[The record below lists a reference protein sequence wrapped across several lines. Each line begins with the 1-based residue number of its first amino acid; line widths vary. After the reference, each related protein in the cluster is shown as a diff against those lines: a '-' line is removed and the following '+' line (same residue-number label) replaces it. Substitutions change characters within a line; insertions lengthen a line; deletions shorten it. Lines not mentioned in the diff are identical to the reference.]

1 MGIPNK
7 SLRPTCASRSAPRSR
22 VSSCTLVCSQCSCA
36 RCASAGCRCGR
47 RALGGASAFPRAL
60 PAAASPSCC
69 TAAFHCPMTSCFRK
83 PIALT
88 CLSRRG
94 ASGCAWPGSCHFLHS
109 SRCPRGR
116 VVKGVSL
123 DFVRAL
129 RCLCAVRPC
138 ARQPLAP
145 SASLLPP
152 IAGLAGLS
160 VMVTSPQQIAHTAAR
175 PELDGV
181 HTILPPASL
190 QRTAYRAVRPAGRRP
205 GRRVSHSGGRG
216 RSAVAAERGDSMLVK
231 TIALPRLRSGQL
243 SRLTK
248 GYPDLIH
255 KAAPTNGRQ
264 S

>member
-1 MGIPNK
+1 MLEYLRLYGNK

-22 VSSCTLVCSQCSCA
+22 VSFCTLVCSQCSCA

-69 TAAFHCPMTSCFRK
+69 TAAFHRPMTSCFRK

-129 RCLCAVRPC
+129 RAVPLCCPPVHAAALGAVRKPSPAHRWSGRLVRHGHLSTADSAHC
-138 ARQPLAP
+138 RQAGARRRTHHFAACKP
-145 SASLLPP
+145 STHGVPRGETSREASQ
-152 IAGLAGLS
+152 
-160 VMVTSPQQIAHTAAR
+160 SPRVSQ
-175 PELDGV
+175 
-181 HTILPPASL
+181 
-190 QRTAYRAVRPAGRRP
+190 RRP
-205 GRRVSHSGGRG
+205 RSECRRGGTR
-216 RSAVAAERGDSMLVK
+216 
-231 TIALPRLRSGQL
+231 
-243 SRLTK
+243 
-248 GYPDLIH
+248 
-255 KAAPTNGRQ
+255 RQ
-264 S
+264 HARENNRFTES